1 MDGPLIMQQGNSG
14 YLVSRGYDN
23 KITFDKSG
31 KDKGGSSHGILLRYD
46 HRIWLPEL

>member
-1 MDGPLIMQQGNSG
+1 MDGPLTMQEDNSG
-14 YLVSRGYDN
+14 YLVPCGYDN

-46 HRIWLPEL
+46 HRIWLQEL